1 MAPTETAEMI
11 GKMTD
16 EEFEKHALTI
26 LHRELGAY
34 GFARFL
40 RLSRAG
46 SGDYTRDRHEW
57 LGGLSVEDVIA
68 QL

>member
-1 MAPTETAEMI
+1 MI
-11 GKMTD
+11 DKMTD
-16 EEFEKHALTI
+16 EEFKRHVLEI
-26 LHRELGAY
+26 LHRELGIY
-34 GFARFL
+34 GLTRFI
-40 RLSRAG
+40 RVSGAG